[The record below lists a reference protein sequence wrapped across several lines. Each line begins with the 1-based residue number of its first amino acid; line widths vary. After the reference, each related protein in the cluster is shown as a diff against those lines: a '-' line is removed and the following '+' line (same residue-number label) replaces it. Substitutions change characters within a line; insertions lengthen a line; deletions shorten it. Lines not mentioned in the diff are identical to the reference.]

1 MTKLSDMPNI
11 GRVLE
16 RKLIKCGITNASEL
30 INIGSKNAFLRI
42 KAIDGTTCLSML
54 QALEGA
60 VQNIRW
66 HDLPEKSKNE
76 LKEFFKLTRTK
87 VL

>member
-16 RKLIKCGITNASEL
+16 SKLKRCGITNASEL
-30 INIGSKNAFLRI
+30 INIGSKNAFLRL
-42 KAIDGTTCLSML
+42 KTIDYNACLSML

-60 VQNIRW
+60 IQNIRW

-76 LKEFFKLTRTK
+76 LIEFFKLTK
-87 VL
+87 AKEL